1 MNIFKLMIIKD
12 IQIDGFG
19 IYNDFQIRGLQIGV
33 NIIYGRNEAGKTT
46 LLRFIRYILFGNR
59 KQRDNKLSP
68 LNGGAEGGRILAVL
82 SSGAE
87 LNLER
92 GGRNK
97 IRLFFSGRE
106 FNNESDLL
114 QLLGNASSSLYCNV
128 YSLTLD
134 ELVNLKSLSASGV
147 EDKIFSIGM
156 GLGNVSLAAIESDI
170 RKQIDEIYKPGGR
183 TQKIQ
188 GILKEK
194 EEKTIEAAA
203 LKSLLPSHKLYSSEL
218 EMVSNELD
226 HLEKTRNEYLADK
239 IRFSNYLKCYD
250 SFLNITAADEQLN
263 SLPPL
268 VDLPENGLQRMT
280 MLEDK
285 KRELVERI
293 DELCNGS
300 DKEKGI
306 AELGDLVSSV
316 GYNQDILDQQG
327 KVEFLQMKLSAYVS
341 MVNEKNREETE
352 KIKLEGRIN
361 ESLAGINPAWED
373 PVHIRKDGMLI
384 HKTAIRSFRQKIEE
398 NSLNRASAAA
408 IANSLKTREGN
419 INIVG
424 IAVVFAL
431 LFLISSITAFWYS
444 LNVLGAALGMAGIV
458 IFAGKGFLK
467 KDTAI
472 KMAIKE
478 LEDINNVELQI
489 INDYRNYIVDQL
501 DLPVTLPLEAAE
513 GIISEIEKL
522 QELAR
527 QLHQIDS
534 KQKLQREPFINEY
547 ESIVGELAPYVTGKH
562 AGHNIETLVNIINSE
577 YTASLKNRAEKEEY
591 EKAIQR
597 KSREKENLEGKL
609 KQTLD
614 EAKMLL
620 EKAGVSD
627 PEEFTRK
634 YVQNNQVRQ
643 LKSDRD
649 NSIKT
654 INSIMGPGKLEDVLS
669 CFGEHG
675 KEKIEAKIV
684 EIQDIIE
691 ESESRIKIHRNRAG
705 EIKNE
710 IRRIETGSD
719 MASVLTGIE
728 TARQNLRTAVSDWLS
743 GRLAIE
749 LLGEVRTRFENER
762 QPAVINNA
770 RDIFSSVTAGKY
782 EKLHVSL
789 DNSGV
794 HVFDN
799 KGAAKTTE
807 QLSRGAREQLL
818 LSLRLG
824 FIKEYEKQAEPLPMI
839 IDEILVNFDPERAKN
854 MAGVLHSFAAD
865 SQILMFTC
873 HPHTLELFNGKDVNI
888 VRL

>member
-1 MNIFKLMIIKD
+1 MNIIILMIIKD

-19 IYNDFQIRGLQIGV
+19 IYNDFQIRGLRKGV

-68 LNGGAEGGRILAVL
+68 FNGGAEGGRILAVL

-92 GGRNK
+92 GGKNK

-134 ELVNLKSLSASGV
+134 ELVNMKSLSDSGV

-170 RKQIDEIYKPGGR
+170 RKQIDDIYKPGGR
-183 TQKIQ
+183 TQKIL

-194 EEKTIEAAA
+194 EEKRLEASA
-203 LKSLLPSHKLYSSEL
+203 LKSLLSSHKMFSSEL
-218 EMVSNELD
+218 ERVSNELD
-226 HLEKTRNEYLADK
+226 HIEKTRNDNLGDK

-250 SFLNITAADEQLN
+250 SFLNITTADEQLN
-263 SLPPL
+263 SLPAL
-268 VDLPENGLQRMT
+268 VDLPENGLQRMSI
-280 MLEDK
+280 LEDK
-285 KRELVERI
+285 KQELLGRI
-293 DELCNGS
+293 DELYNGS

-316 GYNQDILDQQG
+316 SYNQDILEQQG
-327 KVEFLQMKLSAYVS
+327 KVEFLLMKLSAYVS
-341 MVNEKNREETE
+341 TVNDRNREEIE

-373 PVHIRKDGMLI
+373 PGHIRKDGMLI

-398 NSLNRASAAA
+398 NSLNRASAEA

-444 LNVLGAALGMAGIV
+444 LNVLGAALGLAGIV

-467 KDTAI
+467 KDTGI
-472 KMAIKE
+472 IMAIKE
-478 LEDINNVELQI
+478 LENINNVELQI
-489 INDYRNYIVDQL
+489 MNDYRNYLVDQL
-501 DLPVTLPLEAAE
+501 DLPATLPLEAAE
-513 GIISEIEKL
+513 GVLSEIEKL

-534 KQKLQREPFINEY
+534 KQKLQREPLINEY
-547 ESIVGELAPYVTGKH
+547 ESIARELAPFVTDNH
-562 AGHNIETLVNIINSE
+562 AGQNIETLVNIINSE

-620 EKAGVSD
+620 EKAGVSE
-627 PEEFTRK
+627 PEEFRRK
-634 YVQNNQVRQ
+634 YLQNDQVRQ

-649 NSIKT
+649 NSITT
-654 INSIMGPGKLEDVLS
+654 INSIMGPGKLESVLS
-669 CFGEHG
+669 YFREHG
-675 KEKIEAKIV
+675 KVKIEAKII

-691 ESESRIKIHRNRAG
+691 ESESTIKIHRNRAG

-728 TARQNLRTAVSDWLS
+728 TARQNLRTAVTNWLS

-749 LLGEVRTRFENER
+749 LLDEVRTRFENER

-794 HVFDN
+794 QVFDN

-873 HPHTLELFNGKDVNI
+873 HPHTMELFKGRDVNI